1 MRTLIGV
8 MLVLLAACQPT
19 PPPLSDAD
27 KAAIRA
33 VSDSFAVYFQTNRD
47 SAIAALYTEQAVVMP
62 ANRDIVE
69 GRPAILGLFQRSP
82 AIPHFSLATSDIDG
96 RGDLA
101 YVRGTYSF
109 SLPTA
114 NGRSA
119 VYDHGKFIEIRR
131 RQADGKW
138 LLSAHIFNSDLSVP
152 AK

>member
-8 MLVLLAACQPT
+8 MLVLLAACQAA

-33 VSDSFAVYFQTNRD
+33 VNDSFAVYFQSNRD
-47 SAIAALYTEQAVVMP
+47 SAIAALYTEHAVVLP
-62 ANRDIVE
+62 AHREIVE
-69 GRPAILGLFQRSP
+69 GRPAILALFQRSP
-82 AIPHFSLATSDIDG
+82 ALPRFSLTASDIDG
-96 RGDLA
+96 SGDLA

-109 SLPTA
+109 TMPTA
-114 NGRSA
+114 NGQSA

-138 LLSAHIFNSDLSVP
+138 LLSAHIFNSDLPVP
-152 AK
+152 GK